1 MTVEQMATWGAL
13 AISILSMLY
22 SSVTHSPKEVQN
34 TLNGMRVDHAETKR
48 DLANL
53 IKTVDKL
60 AELVYAREERNGRQH
75 R

>member
-1 MTVEQMATWGAL
+1 MTTEWAAYGAFAVAILTFLYTHL
-13 AISILSMLY
+13 AN
-22 SSVTHSPKEVQN
+22 TPKETQ
-34 TLNGMRVDHAETKR
+34 GRVGKLEIDHAETKR

-60 AELVYAREERNGRQH
+60 ADLVYAKEERNGRTH

>member
-1 MTVEQMATWGAL
+1 MTVEQLVSYGAAVL
-13 AISILSMLY
+13 ALMTFLY
-22 SSVTHSPKEVQN
+22 TYHAQHPKETQ
-34 TLNGMRVDHAETKR
+34 GRVSKLEIDHAETKR

-60 AELVYAREERNGRQH
+60 AELVYAREERNGRNH

>member
-1 MTVEQMATWGAL
+1 MTPEQIAYAAL
-13 AISILSMLY
+13 ASSILSILF
-22 SSVTHSPKEVQN
+22 SAVVSTPKE
-34 TLNGMRVDHAETKR
+34 TRARVGNLEVNHAETKR

-60 AELVYAREERNGRQH
+60 AELVYAKETHHGRAN